1 MEITTTQEVLA
12 AKLIAQMTN
21 NVVAGLTG
29 KDIDQEEI
37 DATLVLNKKKIA
49 NDANV
54 IADLVFKSFA
64 EQPAE

>member
-1 MEITTTQEVLA
+1 MEITTNRDNLVE
-12 AKLIAQMTN
+12 KLLAQMTN
-21 NVVAGLTG
+21 NVIAGLTG
-29 KDIDQEEI
+29 KDLDQEEI

-64 EQPAE
+64 EQPVE

>member
-1 MEITTTQEVLA
+1 MEITTNKETLA
-12 AKLIAQMTN
+12 ENLIAQMTK
-21 NVVAGLTG
+21 NVIAGLTG
-29 KDIDQEEI
+29 KDLDQEEI

-64 EQPAE
+64 DQPEE

>member
-1 MEITTTQEVLA
+1 MEITTNKETLVEN
-12 AKLIAQMTN
+12 LINQMTS
-21 NVVAGLTG
+21 NVISGLSG
-29 KDIDQEEI
+29 KDLDQEEI

-64 EQPAE
+64 EHPAE